1 MFARI
6 VSNPAILGGKPVI
19 KGTRISV
26 ELILEWMASGASR
39 DEIIARHPHLS
50 AEDVEQALAF
60 ASGDST
66 SAMSASRGYE
76 ERPIST

>member
-60 ASGDST
+60 A
-66 SAMSASRGYE
+66 ASSFKNDVLLTAE
-76 ERPIST
+76 VTA

>member
-39 DEIIARHPHLS
+39 DEIVARHPHLS

-60 ASGDST
+60 A
-66 SAMSASRGYE
+66 ASSFKNDVLLTAE
-76 ERPIST
+76 VTA